1 MRDRL
6 LRWPLTERDET
17 WVVRGWLVLVC
28 IVALVLYGD
37 SLDAGFLADDLFHI
51 SMLEGLFGD
60 YSIAHLYAFA
70 PEDPESTARHIQRG
84 SLPWWTHPQFRFVMV
99 RPLSSL
105 LIAFDH
111 AAFPRQP
118 FVHHLHTI
126 VWFFAVIVL
135 TFRMLRIA
143 TSTWIALIA
152 ITSFAIDETMCWMVA
167 WLANRCALVSTVFV
181 MLALAV
187 HLRADPKQLSP
198 RARLVELLCWALA
211 FSGGEYAVGGV
222 AILCGYELVGHDAPW
237 RQRLLALWPALAAML
252 VFITAYV
259 AIRGGVYGATT
270 YIDPFT
276 DTGQFLRS
284 AADRLPRMAGEVW
297 VNMNGESERFYLR
310 YQASGLAQWVMPDDG
325 SDILVQAWRHARFV
339 MGLTAILV
347 LPAWWLARRHLTA
360 NERRG
365 IHWIVV
371 GCMLALIP
379 VSAIPPA
386 TRSLML
392 ANIAA
397 ATFVG
402 AVTVAAFR
410 AWREPIGRAAKPWAR
425 RIGLTIWTLAILY
438 IHLWREWSY
447 VNQVQDALLSATR
460 SYEKFYASAH
470 FDEHPVG
477 GKHVIV
483 IATSGLVTGI
493 HGVSMMNVLGYEMP
507 ATWHVLA
514 MGPRGYTVRRLSA
527 RTLEVAAVGGTMHW
541 TPEEAL
547 FRSPADA
554 LLKGDTVEAG
564 VFTAKVIADHGG
576 IGPSSVVYK
585 FDYRLDDPRLVFL
598 VSGREGLE
606 PFVIPPRG
614 KMIAVHPPTLP
625 FATPRG

>member
-6 LRWPLTERDET
+6 LRWPLTDRDES

-28 IVALVLYGD
+28 ITTLVLYWDGL
-37 SLDAGFLADDLFHI
+37 SAGFLADDLFHI

-60 YSIAHLYAFA
+60 YSIWHLYAFA
-70 PEDPESTARHIQRG
+70 PEDPASTARHIERG
-84 SLPWWTHPQFRFVMV
+84 SLPWWTHPEFRFVML

-118 FVHHLHTI
+118 FLHHLHTM
-126 VWFFAVIVL
+126 VWFFAVLVL

-143 TSTWIALIA
+143 TSTPIALIA
-152 ITSFAIDETMCWMVA
+152 IASFAVDETMTWMVA

-181 MLALAV
+181 MLAIAV
-187 HLRADPKQLSP
+187 HLRAPSQHPWSRDRKL
-198 RARLVELLCWALA
+198 ELALWALA

-222 AILCGYELVGHDAPW
+222 ALLCGYEFAGRHAPW
-237 RQRLLALWPALAAML
+237 RERVLALWPAVSVML
-252 VFITAYV
+252 VFVSAYV

-276 DTGQFLRS
+276 DTAQFLKS

-310 YQASGLAQWVMPDDG
+310 YQGSGLAQWVMPDDG

-339 MGLTAILV
+339 MSLTAILV

-360 NERRG
+360 HERRG
-365 IHWIVV
+365 IKWLVV
-371 GCMLALIP
+371 GATLALVP

-386 TRSLML
+386 TRSLLL
-392 ANIAA
+392 ANLAA
-397 ATFVG
+397 AVFVG
-402 AVTVAAFR
+402 AVTVAAIR
-410 AWREPIGRAAKPWAR
+410 AWRARIPRQPGPWIAR
-425 RIGLTIWTLAILY
+425 ILLAVWALAILY
-438 IHLWREWSY
+438 VHVWREWTY
-447 VNQVQDALLSATR
+447 VGQQQSALLSAKH
-460 SYEKFYASAH
+460 SYEKFYANAH
-470 FDEHPVG
+470 FGEHPVG
-477 GKHVIV
+477 GKHVVV

-493 HGVSMMNVLGYEMP
+493 HGVSMMNVLGYELP
-507 ATWHVLA
+507 KTWHVLA
-514 MGPRGYTVRRLSA
+514 MGPRGYTVRKLGP

-554 LLKGDTVEAG
+554 LLQGDTVDAG
-564 VFTAKVIADHGG
+564 VFKAKVIADHGG
-576 IGPSSVVYK
+576 IGPSSVVFK
-585 FDYRLDDPRLVFL
+585 FKYTLDDPRFAFL
-598 VSGREGLE
+598 VVGPQGLQ
-606 PFVIPPRG
+606 PFAIPPRG